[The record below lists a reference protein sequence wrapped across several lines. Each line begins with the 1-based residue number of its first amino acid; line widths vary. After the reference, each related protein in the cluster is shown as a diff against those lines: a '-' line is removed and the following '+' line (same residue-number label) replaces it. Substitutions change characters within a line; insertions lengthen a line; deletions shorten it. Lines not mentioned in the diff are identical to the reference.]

1 MIRVM
6 LVDDHPLVLEGLRAM
21 MDAERDIQVVATT
34 TDGERVLELV
44 RLHCPD
50 VVVLDLEL
58 GATNGYEVLKKL
70 RSEQVQTRVLVL
82 TAYGDG
88 ESMRAALEH
97 QADGIALKTDA
108 PARTVDALRAVHSG
122 VLVFPQAA
130 RRWMRKANEK
140 AIVGPGSLSDRE
152 REVWAL
158 LAAGLLDGIARVV
171 PHDASWLSLLNPES
185 GRHLVRA
192 LRGTALDPL
201 AMGRDVLSY
210 DGPAARAATPS
221 TRGCACCSES
231 RRTPVTTSNSGVT
244 SCASA
249 LPKSFVSR

>member
-21 MDAERDIQVVATT
+21 MEAERDIQVVATT
-34 TDGERVLELV
+34 TEGERVPELV
-44 RLHCPD
+44 KLHRLD

-58 GATNGYEVLKKL
+58 GTTNGYEVLKRL
-70 RSEQVQTRVLVL
+70 RSEQIQIRVLVL

-130 RRWMRKANEK
+130 RRWMRKPNER
-140 AIVGPGSLSDRE
+140 AISGPGSLSDRE

-158 LAAGLLDGIARVV
+158 LASGLSNGAIAAQLGVSASTVKFHTQNLFQKLGVNNRTAAAVEYEKQIPAAARVR
-171 PHDASWLSLLNPES
+171 EK
-185 GRHLVRA
+185 LV
-192 LRGTALDPL
+192 
-201 AMGRDVLSY
+201 
-210 DGPAARAATPS
+210 
-221 TRGCACCSES
+221 
-231 RRTPVTTSNSGVT
+231 
-244 SCASA
+244 
-249 LPKSFVSR
+249 

>member
-1 MIRVM
+1 MIRVL

-34 TDGERVLELV
+34 TEGERVPELV
-44 RLHCPD
+44 RLHRPD

-58 GATNGYEVLKKL
+58 GTTNGYEVLKKL
-70 RSEQVQTRVLVL
+70 RAEQIQIRVLVL

-130 RRWMRKANEK
+130 RRWMRKSNERP
-140 AIVGPGSLSDRE
+140 IVGPGSLSDRE

-158 LAAGLLDGIARVV
+158 LAAGLSNGVIAAQLGVSASTVKFHTQNLFQKLGVNNRTAAAVEYEKQIPAAARVR
-171 PHDASWLSLLNPES
+171 EK
-185 GRHLVRA
+185 LV
-192 LRGTALDPL
+192 
-201 AMGRDVLSY
+201 
-210 DGPAARAATPS
+210 
-221 TRGCACCSES
+221 
-231 RRTPVTTSNSGVT
+231 
-244 SCASA
+244 
-249 LPKSFVSR
+249 

>member
-34 TDGERVLELV
+34 TEGERVPELV
-44 RLHCPD
+44 KLHRPD

-58 GATNGYEVLKKL
+58 GTTNGYEVLKRL
-70 RSEQVQTRVLVL
+70 RSEQIQIRVLVL

-130 RRWMRKANEK
+130 RRWMRKPNER
-140 AIVGPGSLSDRE
+140 AIAGPGSLSDRE

-158 LAAGLLDGIARVV
+158 LASGLSNGAIAAQLGVSASTVKFHTQNLFQKLGVNNRTAAAVEYEKQIPAAARVR
-171 PHDASWLSLLNPES
+171 EK
-185 GRHLVRA
+185 LV
-192 LRGTALDPL
+192 
-201 AMGRDVLSY
+201 
-210 DGPAARAATPS
+210 
-221 TRGCACCSES
+221 
-231 RRTPVTTSNSGVT
+231 
-244 SCASA
+244 
-249 LPKSFVSR
+249 